1 MAELLLEQVVN
12 GIVAG
17 SVYALVA
24 AGMTMIFGVLRA
36 INFAHGE
43 YYMLGTFSAWW
54 VITRLDMPYVASI
67 FLAVATTM
75 AIAAV
80 IGRLVMQRLVTTPF
94 QSGVLA
100 TLGLSLILQNAV
112 ILSFGGTYKVFPG
125 GWLEPVEFMDM
136 SLAQQRIAIVAATI
150 AVFAVLEYV
159 VRYTR
164 MGKSIRAVSQN
175 TDCCAVNGI
184 DVERVVLST
193 FVMGTGLAALSGV
206 LTGPINVS
214 IYGGMGESITLKTFA
229 VIVMGGM
236 GNVRGTLFAG
246 WILGIAE
253 SFVAGY
259 VGMQYRDAVGFVI
272 LIAMLMFR
280 PQGFFSV
287 QARF

>member
-1 MAELLLEQVVN
+1 MGELLLEQVVN

-54 VITRLDMPYVASI
+54 VISRLDVPYVASI
-67 FLAVATTM
+67 VLAVVITM

-112 ILSFGGTYKVFPG
+112 ILTFGGTYKIFPG
-125 GWLEPVEFMDM
+125 GWLEPVEFLDI
-136 SLAQQRIAIVAATI
+136 SLAQQRIVIVAATI
-150 AVFAVLEYV
+150 AVFAILEYV
-159 VRYTR
+159 VRRTR
-164 MGKSIRAVSQN
+164 MGKCIRAVSQN
-175 TDCCAVNGI
+175 TECCEVNGI
-184 DVERVVLST
+184 DVERVVLGT
-193 FVMGTGLAALSGV
+193 FVLGTGLAALSGV

-214 IYGGMGESITLKTFA
+214 IYGGMGEAITLKTFA

-259 VGMQYRDAVGFVI
+259 VGLQYRDAVGFVI